1 MDKRL
6 ELKKKLQD
14 IDKKMDQEEKEYFKE
29 IEKRHLIS
37 YLDSIRFMAD
47 SLQKAISGQTSFD
60 LESKKTIK
68 NLYEQT
74 SFVYNQE
81 CSKIMKKQKAAGKKF
96 ISNEDIDDL
105 FKEIAENLGK

>member
-1 MDKRL
+1 MDKRS

-14 IDKKMDQEEKEYFKE
+14 IDKEMDQEEKEYFDE
-29 IEKRHLIS
+29 IGKRHLIS

-47 SLQKAISGQTSFD
+47 SLHKAISKETSLD
-60 LESKKTIK
+60 LETKKTIK

-81 CSKIMKKQKAAGKKF
+81 CEKIMKKQKAAGKKF
-96 ISNEDIDDL
+96 ISNEDIDNL
-105 FKEIAENLGK
+105 FKEIMENPNE

>member
-1 MDKRL
+1 MNKRS
-6 ELKKKLQD
+6 ELKKKLQE
-14 IDKKMDQEEKEYFKE
+14 IDKEMDQEEKEYFKE
-29 IEKRHLIS
+29 IGKRHLIS
-37 YLDSIRFMAD
+37 YLDSILFMAD

-60 LESKKTIK
+60 LETKKTIK

-74 SFVYNQE
+74 SFVYNKE

-105 FKEIAENLGK
+105 FKGIMENLGE